1 MPQRRGDNTRTTL
14 GRLAPKISEGQKMS
28 TFRRDFWQLSTLIA
42 NVSGID
48 RHIEHLRKTWSATTP
63 STFGE
68 KTLVNFGPQTKKFCL
83 LILTNQRRYFSG
95 DYILAIRGCCV
106 LKFLNALEID
116 QGYLAHIQAG
126 TGVPPKK
133 FNRENLKLALK
144 LNVWSLIT
152 SGLGEYPHETSP
164 DDVTRGRGDKARTT
178 FGRPAP
184 KIWEGR
190 KTSKFLRDFWQLST
204 SIANISI
211 TDRHIEHLKKKLDQ
225 PLPLPRWEKKIRWT
239 LVHKQKSSSDS
250 YRPTQ
255 VHIFLETTFRPLG
268 VAAPWHL

>member
-164 DDVTRGRGDKARTT
+164 DDVTRGGRDNAHTT

-184 KIWEGR
+184 PKIWEGQ
-190 KTSKFLRDFWQLST
+190 KTFKFRRDFWKLST
-204 SIANISI
+204 LIANISG
-211 TDRHIEHLKKKLDQ
+211 TDWHIEHLKKTSSTSTPSTLGERKLVNFGPQ
-225 PLPLPRWEKKIRWT
+225 TKK
-239 LVHKQKSSSDS
+239 
-250 YRPTQ
+250 
-255 VHIFLETTFRPLG
+255 F
-268 VAAPWHL
+268 